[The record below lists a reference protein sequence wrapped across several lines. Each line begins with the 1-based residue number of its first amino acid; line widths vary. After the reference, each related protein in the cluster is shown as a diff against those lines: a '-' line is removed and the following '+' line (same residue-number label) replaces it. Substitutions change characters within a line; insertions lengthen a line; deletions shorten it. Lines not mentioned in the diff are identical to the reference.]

1 MKAKKFLTTEDEKL
15 VVDAIKRAELNT
27 SGEIRVHIESKCVG
41 NVLERAVT
49 VFNYLDMDETVEQN
63 GVLIYLAVDS
73 KKFAIIGDKGID
85 AKVPNDFWDII
96 KEEMAKSFSVGDF
109 VGGLI
114 KAIDSAGISLQKYF
128 PYKIND
134 VNEQPDEISFGN

>member
-1 MKAKKFLTTEDEKL
+1 MKAKKFLTPGDEKL

-27 SGEIRVHIESKCVG
+27 SGEIRVHIESKCACD
-41 NVLERAVT
+41 VLERAVT

-85 AKVPNDFWDII
+85 AKVPNNFWDVI
-96 KEEMAKSFSVGDF
+96 KEEMAKAFSAGDF
-109 VGGLI
+109 VGGLTN
-114 KAIDSAGISLQKYF
+114 AIDSAGISLQKYF